1 MREGENAHLFRECGL
16 NFMWISKKFAYAS
29 LREAQQLIRE
39 ITRGKAECEAAPV
52 FQAYNRVLAEDIVS
66 DVDIPPVNVSHLDGY
81 AVRAEDS
88 FQASINNP
96 VLLRVVGRIYPE
108 EEHSGEV
115 NVGEAAYISTGAN
128 LPVGANAVIPVELVK
143 NKGDFIMVRQRVK
156 PYENVIP
163 AGADVKKGE
172 TVFKVGHVLRAQD
185 VKFLVDVKKWRVKV
199 FKKPVV
205 AIVSVG
211 SELTSRI
218 EEADKK
224 KFNSHGEMISI
235 LVGEAGGVPLNLGVA
250 PDDVNAIK
258 RLLREGLERAD
269 VAVTVGG
276 ASLGE
281 KDYVLEAVNQLGSS
295 KVLVRGVKVQPGR
308 VTSLSVA
315 EGKPIVMLPGHV
327 QSTLVG
333 FYFILLPLIRQ
344 LAGLSP
350 PLPSTTL
357 KARMSREIL
366 LKEFASFRRVR
377 FVNVTEAEGGYI
389 AEPIMGDSSLT
400 SVVVKANGF
409 IIIPEGKEVVERG
422 DAVNVRLVNG
432 LFPLT

>member
-1 MREGENAHLFRECGL
+1 L
-16 NFMWISKKFAYAS
+16 WISKKFAYTS
-29 LREAQQLIRE
+29 LRDVHQLIRE
-39 ITRGKAECEAAPV
+39 MTRGKAECEEAPV
-52 FQAYNRVLAEDIVS
+52 FQAYNRILAEDIIS
-66 DVDIPPVNVSHLDGY
+66 DMDIPPVSVSHFDGY
-81 AVRAEDS
+81 AVRAEDV

-96 VLLRVVGRIYPE
+96 VLLKVVSRIYLDE
-108 EEHSGEV
+108 EFSGEV

-128 LPVGANAVIPVELVK
+128 LPIGANAVVPVELARD
-143 NKGDFIMVRQRVK
+143 KGKFIEVRRRVK

-163 AGADVKKGE
+163 AGADVKRGE
-172 TVFKVGHVLRAQD
+172 TIFKVGHILRAQD

-218 EEADKK
+218 EEAEKR

-235 LVGEAGGVPLNLGVA
+235 LVGEAGGVPVNLGVA
-250 PDDVNAIK
+250 PDDVNAVK
-258 RLLREGLERAD
+258 RLLRRGLEKAD
-269 VAVTVGG
+269 ILVTVGG
-276 ASLGE
+276 ASVGE
-281 KDYVLEAVNQLGSS
+281 KDYVLEAVKQLGSS

-315 EGKPIVMLPGHV
+315 EGKPIVILPGHV

-333 FYFILLPLIRQ
+333 FYLILLPLMRQ
-344 LAGLSP
+344 MAGHPSP
-350 PLPSTTL
+350 FPFTAL
-357 KARMSREIL
+357 KARMSRKIL
-366 LKEFASFRRVR
+366 VKEFASFVRVR
-377 FVNVTEAEGGYI
+377 FVNVTEAEGSFI

-409 IIIPEGKEVVERG
+409 IIIPEGMEVIEKG
-422 DAVNVRLVNG
+422 EFVNVHLVNG